1 MTAARTAFAV
11 NWALTSPRLRF
22 APLRRIGR
30 LGEVRVGQP
39 RFLTTVVRLPAEIAE
54 RLVEAGSRLARMQPG
69 HYLYPAESIHLTVLA
84 LADAPGVEREVEAVL
99 GRRRRFAIDVR
110 GLNVSSSTVFAELHP
125 RGPGL
130 RALREELRSVE
141 SHEHP
146 AASRWLR
153 RRLAHANLMRFTGP
167 LRPSALAELRS
178 LRRASFGSFEVGEVE
193 VALTD
198 KVLSRQGTRTLGR
211 IQLG

>member
-1 MTAARTAFAV
+1 VTAARTAFAV
-11 NWALTSPRLRF
+11 NWALTSRWLRF
-22 APLRRIGR
+22 APMRRTGR
-30 LGEVRVGQP
+30 FDTGEAGQP
-39 RFLTTVVRLPAEIAE
+39 RFLTTVVRLPAEIGE
-54 RLVEAGSRLARMQPG
+54 RLVEVGARLSRMQPG

-84 LADAPGVEREVEAVL
+84 LADAPGVEREVEPAL
-99 GRRRRFAIDVR
+99 ERRRRFAIDVR

-125 RGPGL
+125 HGLGL

-167 LRPSALAELRS
+167 PRPSVLAELRS